1 MEENQDLQDIL
12 LDKEEEQG
20 ASKLRKV
27 ITTIV
32 SLVIL
37 FLVVV
42 IVVKFINSDAD
53 KESDLVSNETLILPE
68 ENLDNKVQI
77 ENTQNNGFTMP
88 SNFDKQENVTNAPIF
103 APVASDDTFN
113 KPSSEPKAEI
123 LKPEPSKPVEVNIE
137 PEQIFIAP
145 TPKPSA
151 TNVEKPSVAKIEKP
165 SVAKVEKPLPT
176 PQAPK
181 PNISGD
187 KIAKGTYV
195 QVASLSTL
203 TPSNAFFKK
212 IKDAGY
218 SYTTYKTIV
227 NGKQTIKVLIGPF
240 SQGELNENIGKI
252 KADISN
258 SAFIYRV
265 R

>member
-77 ENTQNNGFTMP
+77 ENNQNNGFTMP
-88 SNFDKQENVTNAPIF
+88 SNFDKQENVTNPPIF

-151 TNVEKPSVAKIEKP
+151 TNVEKPSAT
-165 SVAKVEKPLPT
+165 KVEKPLPT
-176 PQAPK
+176 PQVPNTSTPK
-181 PNISGD
+181 PNTSGD

>member
-27 ITTIV
+27 ITTVV

-68 ENLDNKVQI
+68 ENFDNKVQI

-88 SNFDKQENVTNAPIF
+88 PNFDKQENVTNPPIF

-113 KPSSEPKAEI
+113 KPNSELNKTEI

-137 PEQIFIAP
+137 PEQNYIAP
-145 TPKPSA
+145 TPKPSVA
-151 TNVEKPSVAKIEKP
+151 NVEKP
-165 SVAKVEKPLPT
+165 SVAKVEKPAPT
-176 PQAPK
+176 PQTQK
-181 PNISGD
+181 PNISGG

-265 R
+265 K